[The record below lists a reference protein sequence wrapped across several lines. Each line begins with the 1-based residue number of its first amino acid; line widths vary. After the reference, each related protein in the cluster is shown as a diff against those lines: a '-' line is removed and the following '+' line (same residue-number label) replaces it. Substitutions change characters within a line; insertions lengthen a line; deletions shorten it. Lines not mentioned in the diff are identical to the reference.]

1 MATVRLPREQRLV
14 LYGVDWRTYGRLLR
28 DFGDRPAV
36 HLTYDRGCLEI
47 STFSHEHE
55 TIAHLLGR
63 YVDALTE
70 ELGLP
75 VKGGRSTTFRRRRK
89 KRGLEP
95 DECYWIANEH
105 LVRNKDKINLRT
117 DPPPDLV
124 LEVDI
129 THSSIDRLAIYA
141 VLGVPEV
148 WRWKDKKL
156 VCYVLDQHGRH
167 AESRLSKAFPH
178 LAPADI
184 ASFLAK
190 RGQMDEN
197 ALVRQFRAW
206 VRQQTPP

>member
-1 MATVRLPREQRLV
+1 MTL
-14 LYGVDWRTYGRLLR
+14 
-28 DFGDRPAV
+28 
-36 HLTYDRGCLEI
+36 
-47 STFSHEHE
+47 SHEHE
-55 TIAHLLGR
+55 IIVHVLGR
-63 YVDALTE
+63 FVEVLTE
-70 ELGLP
+70 ELTLP

-105 LVRNKDKINLRT
+105 LVRTKDKINLRT

-148 WRWKDKKL
+148 WRWKDQKL
-156 VCYVLDQHGRH
+156 VCYVLAQDGSY
-167 AESRLSKAFPH
+167 AESRLSKSFPH
-178 LAPADI
+178 LAPADL
-184 ASFLAK
+184 AAFLAK

-206 VRQQTPP
+206 VRQQTLP

>member
-28 DFGDRPAV
+28 AFGDRPAV

-47 STFSHEHE
+47 MTLSHEHE
-55 TIAHLLGR
+55 IIVHVLGR
-63 YVDALTE
+63 FVEVLTE
-70 ELGLP
+70 ELTLP

-105 LVRNKDKINLRT
+105 LVRNKDKINLRS

-148 WRWKDKKL
+148 WGWKDQKL
-156 VCYVLDQHGRH
+156 VCYVLGPDGHY
-167 AESRLSKAFPH
+167 AESRLSKAFPQ
-178 LAPADI
+178 LAPADL
-184 ASFLAK
+184 AAFLAK

-206 VRQQTPP
+206 VRQQTSP

>member
-28 DFGDRPAV
+28 AFGDRPAV

-47 STFSHEHE
+47 MTLSHEHE
-55 TIAHLLGR
+55 GLSYILGR
-63 YVDALTE
+63 FIDALTE
-70 ELGLP
+70 ELNLP
-75 VKGGRSTTFRRRRK
+75 VKGGRSTTFRRRKRQ
-89 KRGLEP
+89 RGLEP
-95 DECYWIANEH
+95 DCCWWIANEP
-105 LVRNKDKINLRT
+105 LVRGKDRIDLRV

-148 WRWKDKKL
+148 WRWKDQKL
-156 VCYVLDQHGRH
+156 VCYLLGQDGHY
-167 AESRLSKAFPH
+167 AESRLSKTFPH
-178 LAPADI
+178 LAPGDLAG
-184 ASFLAK
+184 FLAK